1 LFYTEPMDWRRFLDH
16 QTKTIT
22 QAGSILAFSAFLSRV
37 LGVIRDWLLA
47 QRFGASPE
55 LDVYFTAFKIP
66 DFVYNLLILGGV
78 LVAFLPIFSELY
90 SKDSKKAWRFT
101 SNALNIFFLMLVLL
115 SFALFLFTPRL
126 LDVIAPGFSIQ
137 QKQQAVLLTR
147 IMFLSPIF
155 FGLSAIFSGILQYFN
170 RFLVYS
176 LCPLLYNLGIIFGI
190 LFLAPHWGILGVT
203 FGVVGGAFLHFIIQ
217 IPSALKCGFSY
228 QPVIDLKDSRIK
240 KAFFLMVPRTFGVAA
255 SQINLIAMNAI
266 ASTLAVGS
274 VSIFN
279 FANNIQHFPIG
290 IVGASFAM
298 AAFPVLS
305 KKWAERKE
313 QEFTDRF
320 SSVFRQVVYLIVPV
334 SILIFILRE
343 EIVTLLLRHGEFS
356 ALSARLTSS
365 SLAFFC
371 LGIFASAL
379 IPLLFRAFFSLKDTK
394 TPTLIAFSSVLANIV
409 LSLYFTDLF
418 KNPQSCIQK
427 GVVVILWSAFSF
439 PPWTDISV
447 LGLPLA
453 ASISAILQFLLM
465 FVFLVSKIKRLKM
478 GEILKSAIKVL
489 IASFFSGVIASAASL
504 FLPHFVD
511 SGRLIG
517 AVIRILI
524 IGFLGASSYL
534 IFTYFLKSPEIEKI
548 RSLIFKRVKE

>member
-1 LFYTEPMDWRRFLDH
+1 MDWRRFLDH

-37 LGVIRDWLLA
+37 LGVVRDWLLA

-66 DFVYNLLILGGV
+66 DFVYNILILGGV
-78 LVAFLPIFSELY
+78 LVAFLPIFSELH
-90 SKDSKKAWRFT
+90 SKDSKKAWRFA

-115 SFALFLFTPRL
+115 SLVLFLFTPRL

-137 QKQQAVLLTR
+137 QKQEAVLLTR

-217 IPSALKCGFSY
+217 VPSALKCGFSY

-279 FANNIQHFPIG
+279 FANNIQYFPIG

-343 EIVTLLLRHGEFS
+343 EIITVLLRHGEFS

-394 TPTLIAFSSVLANIV
+394 TPTLIAFFSVLVNIA
-409 LSLYFTDLF
+409 LSVYFTDLF

-427 GVVVILWSAFSF
+427 GAVVILWSAFSF

-453 ASISAILQFLLM
+453 VSISAILQFLLM
-465 FVFLVSKIKRLKM
+465 FAFLAVKIKYLKM

-489 IASFFSGVIASAASL
+489 VASFFSGVIASAASL

-524 IGFLGASSYL
+524 IGFLGGSSYL
-534 IFTYFLKSPEIEKI
+534 VITYFLRSPEIEKV